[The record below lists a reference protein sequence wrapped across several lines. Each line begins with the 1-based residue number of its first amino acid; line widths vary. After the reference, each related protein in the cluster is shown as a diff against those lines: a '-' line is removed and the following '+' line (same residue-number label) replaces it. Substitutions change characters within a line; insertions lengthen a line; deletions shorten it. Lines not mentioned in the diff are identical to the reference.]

1 MTASTPS
8 PPLPLPLLG
17 ETLAA
22 HGFDA
27 GDFEFEQDPE
37 PDLSAALGLQD
48 SLLLVRRRSTGAVR
62 FYLGASWYSAV
73 VSDLATGEFGRA

>member
-1 MTASTPS
+1 MPASSITL
-8 PPLPLPLLG
+8 PPPLLG

-27 GDFEFEQDPE
+27 GDFEVEHDPE

-62 FYLGASWYSAV
+62 FYLGASWYTAV
-73 VSDLATGEFGRA
+73 VSDLTTGEFGRA